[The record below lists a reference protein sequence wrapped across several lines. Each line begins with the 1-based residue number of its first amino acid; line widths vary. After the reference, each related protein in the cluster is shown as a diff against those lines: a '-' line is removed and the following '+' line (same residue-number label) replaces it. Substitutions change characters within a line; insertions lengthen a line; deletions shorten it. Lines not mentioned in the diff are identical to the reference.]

1 MRYYDHRHLILPAG
15 VVEKLEYGFARL
27 IVQSA
32 GRFITQKQLRILSER
47 SRYRDSLL
55 LTAGELCREVRQPV
69 RQPHLSQD
77 FGRVERIFR
86 ELRSQLDIFKS
97 GQILDKIVE
106 LEHEAYFEPAVFG
119 QFPFVVG
126 GDFLSVEKDGS

>member
-55 LTAGELCREVRQPV
+55 LTAGPTAPPVSGFRPGRED
-69 RQPHLSQD
+69 LS
-77 FGRVERIFR
+77 R
-86 ELRSQLDIFKS
+86 
-97 GQILDKIVE
+97 
-106 LEHEAYFEPAVFG
+106 AA
-119 QFPFVVG
+119 
-126 GDFLSVEKDGS
+126 